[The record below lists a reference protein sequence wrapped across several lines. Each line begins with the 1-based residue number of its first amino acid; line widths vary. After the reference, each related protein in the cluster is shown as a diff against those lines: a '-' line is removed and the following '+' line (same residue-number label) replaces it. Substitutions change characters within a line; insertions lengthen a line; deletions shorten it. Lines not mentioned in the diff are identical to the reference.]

1 MKKLNIYYWIFTGLF
16 GLMMLLSGVQHV
28 MVTPESVDLISTQL
42 KYPEYLIPFLGI
54 VKILGVIGILIPGF
68 PRVTEWAYAGL
79 FFDLILATVSMY
91 LMGTPI
97 LMCLPMLIFFVPGV
111 LSYIFYHKRL
121 NAKAT
126 A

>member
-16 GLMMLLSGVQHV
+16 GLMMLFSGIQHI
-28 MVTPESVDLISTQL
+28 MATPESVDLICKQL
-42 KYPEYLIPFLGI
+42 KYPEYIVVFLGV
-54 VKILGVIGILIPGF
+54 VKVLGVIGILIPGY

-79 FFDLILATVSMY
+79 FYDLILATVSIY
-91 LMGTPI
+91 LMGTPF
-97 LMCLPMLIFFVPGV
+97 LMCLPMLVFIVPGM

-121 NAKAT
+121 KAKAT